1 MIFSDTDLDSILG
14 CSPLTKGKK
23 DCIDIATSYPLSIGF
38 HALGGYRNLNPG
50 GFNAMD
56 FVQDRVFEFKAT
68 LRFLVR
74 LGGRNKNDHINVPGA
89 RTVHYFFQLVSGNP

>member
-23 DCIDIATSYPLSIGF
+23 DCIDISTSYPLSIGF

-56 FVQDRVFEFKAT
+56 FVQDRVF
-68 LRFLVR
+68 LI
-74 LGGRNKNDHINVPGA
+74 LGDVKVLDG
-89 RTVHYFFQLVSGNP
+89 